1 MKYLLKIIN
10 ILSILYYSVFSD
22 KINVKDIYYPIKIL
36 GRINMALKRFLIEG
50 NICGDR
56 IRLGRA
62 MQKPPMRQE
71 DLARVINL
79 MGMEITPLIISRIE
93 KNQRHVCDAELRMI
107 AKALGV
113 TMEWL
118 CGDSEG

>member
-1 MKYLLKIIN
+1 MAK
-10 ILSILYYSVFSD
+10 
-22 KINVKDIYYPIKIL
+22 
-36 GRINMALKRFLIEG
+36 NMFLIRG

-56 IRLGRA
+56 VRLGRA

-71 DLARVINL
+71 DLARKINL

-93 KNQRHVCDAELRMI
+93 KNQRHVCDGELYML

-118 CGDSEG
+118 CGAED

>member
-1 MKYLLKIIN
+1 MGKNFQIQ
-10 ILSILYYSVFSD
+10 
-22 KINVKDIYYPIKIL
+22 
-36 GRINMALKRFLIEG
+36 G

-56 IRLGRA
+56 VRLGRA
-62 MQKPPMRQE
+62 MQQPPMKQE
-71 DLARVINL
+71 DLAREINL

-93 KNQRHVCDAELRMI
+93 KGKRHVCDAELLML

-118 CGDSEG
+118 CGAE

>member
-1 MKYLLKIIN
+1 
-10 ILSILYYSVFSD
+10 
-22 KINVKDIYYPIKIL
+22 
-36 GRINMALKRFLIEG
+36 MALRRFLIDG

-56 IRLGRA
+56 VRLGRA
-62 MQKPPMRQE
+62 MHKPPLRQE
-71 DLARVINL
+71 DLAREINL

-93 KNQRHVCDAELRMI
+93 KNQRHVCDAELKML

-118 CGDSEG
+118 CSNDDE

>member
-1 MKYLLKIIN
+1 
-10 ILSILYYSVFSD
+10 
-22 KINVKDIYYPIKIL
+22 
-36 GRINMALKRFLIEG
+36 MAVKRFLIEG
-50 NICGDR
+50 NLCGDR
-56 IRLGRA
+56 VRLGRA

-71 DLARVINL
+71 DLAREINL

-93 KNQRHVCDAELRMI
+93 KNQRHVCDAELRML

-118 CGDSEG
+118 CGDDE